1 MSKLH
6 RGGDTAALLT
16 GLGLGITLAIE
27 AITLNSEQLQSVNG
41 VITIIS
47 RICALVG
54 TYLVLVG
61 LLLVA
66 RIPFVERSVGH
77 DRMVTWH
84 RKLGPWSLYL
94 ILGHFVLVTIG
105 YSGNDGIPLYREFW
119 NLITTYPWMLPAFEI
134 GRAHV

>member
-1 MSKLH
+1 MSKLQ

-41 VITIIS
+41 VVTIIS

-94 ILGHFVLVTIG
+94 ILGHFVTGLLLLIFLTLKTGI
-105 YSGNDGIPLYREFW
+105 IPL
-119 NLITTYPWMLPAFEI
+119 NLDGYISIFNDPALFQESY
-134 GRAHV
+134 

>member
-1 MSKLH
+1 MSKLQ

-77 DRMVTWH
+77 DRMVTWQD
-84 RKLGPWSLYL
+84 RKSTRLNSSHSQQSRMPS
-94 ILGHFVLVTIG
+94 
-105 YSGNDGIPLYREFW
+105 S
-119 NLITTYPWMLPAFEI
+119 A
-134 GRAHV
+134 

>member
-1 MSKLH
+1 MSKLQ

-61 LLLVA
+61 L
-66 RIPFVERSVGH
+66 
-77 DRMVTWH
+77 DRKSTRLNSSH
-84 RKLGPWSLYL
+84 
-94 ILGHFVLVTIG
+94 
-105 YSGNDGIPLYREFW
+105 
-119 NLITTYPWMLPAFEI
+119 
-134 GRAHV
+134 